1 MDSWWGA
8 GDWFRDDSRALHL
21 LYALFL
27 LLLHQFRLRSLG
39 IRSQRL
45 GIPAVGRKVC
55 ERSWCHG
62 GGTSKLETTGSL
74 PADSDAQLE
83 EDPRVSVFRSW
94 LFFTMDLPS
103 EWTWLM
109 FTWTTIISRRSLL
122 PHSTLTTTGKSLVHL
137 SSPFSPQTGAETHP
151 FHPWIPAPWYLSRHR
166 CISDQLCPTLCNPID
181 CSPPGFSVHEIFQ
194 ARILEQVAISF
205 FMDLPDLGITPTSLV
220 SLALAGEFF
229 TSWATREGPPGARHL
244 IGSHK
249 CWMNGWLHLYLNA
262 KWKAFLE
269 FFSTVV
275 ICCTSA
281 VCIHK

>member
-1 MDSWWGA
+1 MDGWWGA

-27 LLLHQFRLRSLG
+27 LLLHQFHLRSLD

-55 ERSWCHG
+55 ERSWCNG

-83 EDPRVSVFRSW
+83 EDPRASVFRSW

-122 PHSTLTTTGKSLVHL
+122 PHSILTITGKSLVHL

-166 CISDQLCPTLCNPID
+166 CISDQSCPTLCNPID
-181 CSPPGFSVHEIFQ
+181 VARQASLSMRFSRQEYWNRWPSPSSWIF
-194 ARILEQVAISF
+194 
-205 FMDLPDLGITPTSLV
+205 PT
-220 SLALAGEFF
+220 
-229 TSWATREGPPGARHL
+229 R
-244 IGSHK
+244 GSHPRL
-249 CWMNGWLHLYLNA
+249 CV
-262 KWKAFLE
+262 
-269 FFSTVV
+269 S
-275 ICCTSA
+275 CTGRW
-281 VCIHK
+281 VFY